1 MPFNTNVTTI
11 ASTNL
16 DYTYSSNISLSGSAK
31 ISINETIPTGSQ
43 NNFVNLNFSTGSGVF
58 LGMASPDTVGYSL
71 RVKTNNASTP
81 VNTFFLSSTGTVL
94 LFNFGKDLDSTGN
107 IVRNISG
114 LFIDNAGTSAATFRL
129 DGLYDI
135 TPGI

>member
-1 MPFNTNVTTI
+1 MPFNTTVTTI

-31 ISINETIPTGSQ
+31 ISINESIPTGSQ
-43 NNFVNLNFSTGSGVF
+43 NNFVNFNFSTGSGVF
-58 LGMASPDTVGYSL
+58 LGMASDVVGYSL
-71 RVKTNNASTP
+71 RVKTNNSSTP
-81 VNTFFLSSTGTVL
+81 INTFFISSTGTVL

-107 IVRNISG
+107 LVRNFSG
-114 LFIDNAGTSAATFRL
+114 LFIDNAGTSVATFRL